1 MVTDKNHTGG
11 LEARIVDAARQLFIE
26 RGFVGTSMSDI
37 ASRAGINRPTLH
49 YYFRTKERMFDA
61 VFGGIVG
68 TLVPRVK
75 DIVLQPDRPI
85 GERVASVVDAYYDV
99 FGANPGL
106 PMFIVREMHRDFDG
120 VVRTI
125 MELRL
130 GQYIEYCIFAH
141 WLGLQRMDS
150 GRLRQVPMRYLFLT
164 FYSMLTM
171 PFVAGNLCRTVLLDD
186 GETFA
191 DLLAGWKPY
200 IVDAMERLLDA
211 GG

>member
-1 MVTDKNHTGG
+1 MATDKNHTGG

-68 TLVPRVK
+68 TLVPRVE
-75 DIVLQPDRPI
+75 DIVLQPGRPI

-130 GQYIEYCIFAH
+130 GQYIESVRQ
-141 WLGLQRMDS
+141 GLQGEMDS

>member
-1 MVTDKNHTGG
+1 MATDRNHTGG

-130 GQYIEYCIFAH
+130 GQYIESVR
-141 WLGLQRMDS
+141 LGLQGEMDS

>member
-1 MVTDKNHTGG
+1 MATDKNHTGG

-125 MELRL
+125 MEMRL
-130 GQYIEYCIFAH
+130 GQYIESVRQ
-141 WLGLQRMDS
+141 GLQGEMDS
-150 GRLRQVPMRYLFLT
+150 GRLRLVPMRYLFLT

>member
-1 MVTDKNHTGG
+1 MATDKNHTGG

-75 DIVLQPDRPI
+75 NIVLQPDRPI

-125 MELRL
+125 MEMRL
-130 GQYIEYCIFAH
+130 GQYIESVRQ
-141 WLGLQRMDS
+141 GLQGEMDS

-171 PFVAGNLCRTVLLDD
+171 PFVAGNLCRTVLL
-186 GETFA
+186 
-191 DLLAGWKPY
+191 
-200 IVDAMERLLDA
+200 
-211 GG
+211 

>member
-1 MVTDKNHTGG
+1 MATDKNHTRG

-85 GERVASVVDAYYDV
+85 GELVASVVDAYYDV

-130 GQYIEYCIFAH
+130 GQYIESVRQ
-141 WLGLQRMDS
+141 GLQGEMDS

>member
-1 MVTDKNHTGG
+1 MATDKNHTGG

-106 PMFIVREMHRDFDG
+106 PMFIAREMHRDFDG

-125 MELRL
+125 MEMRL
-130 GQYIEYCIFAH
+130 GQYIESVRQ
-141 WLGLQRMDS
+141 GLQGEMDS

>member
-1 MVTDKNHTGG
+1 MATDKNHTGG

-130 GQYIEYCIFAH
+130 GQYIESVRQ
-141 WLGLQRMDS
+141 GLQGEMDS

-171 PFVAGNLCRTVLLDD
+171 PFVAGNLCRTVLLDE
-186 GETFA
+186 GETLA

>member
-1 MVTDKNHTGG
+1 MATDKNHTGG
-11 LEARIVDAARQLFIE
+11 IEARIVDAARQLFIE

-125 MELRL
+125 MEMRL
-130 GQYIEYCIFAH
+130 GQYIESVRQ
-141 WLGLQRMDS
+141 GLQGEMDS

>member
-1 MVTDKNHTGG
+1 MATDKNHTGG

-99 FGANPGL
+99 FGVNPGL

-130 GQYIEYCIFAH
+130 GQYIESVRQ
-141 WLGLQRMDS
+141 GLQGEMDS

>member
-1 MVTDKNHTGG
+1 MATDKNHTGG

-125 MELRL
+125 MEMRL
-130 GQYIEYCIFAH
+130 WQYIESVRQ
-141 WLGLQRMDS
+141 GLQGEMDS

-171 PFVAGNLCRTVLLDD
+171 PFVAGNLCRTVLLYD

>member
-1 MVTDKNHTGG
+1 MATDKNHTGG

-106 PMFIVREMHRDFDG
+106 PMFIVREMHRNFDG

-130 GQYIEYCIFAH
+130 GQYIESVRQ
-141 WLGLQRMDS
+141 GLQGEMDS

>member
-1 MVTDKNHTGG
+1 MATDKNHTGG

-125 MELRL
+125 MEMRL
-130 GQYIEYCIFAH
+130 GQYIESVRQ
-141 WLGLQRMDS
+141 GLQGEMDS

-200 IVDAMERLLDA
+200 IVDAMERLLDT

>member
-1 MVTDKNHTGG
+1 MATDKNHTGG

-125 MELRL
+125 MELGL
-130 GQYIEYCIFAH
+130 GQYIESVRQ
-141 WLGLQRMDS
+141 GLQGEMDS

>member
-1 MVTDKNHTGG
+1 MATDKNHTGG
-11 LEARIVDAARQLFIE
+11 LEARIVDAARKLFIE

-130 GQYIEYCIFAH
+130 GQYIESVRQ
-141 WLGLQRMDS
+141 GLQGEMDS

-171 PFVAGNLCRTVLLDD
+171 PFVAGNLCRTVLLDE
-186 GETFA
+186 GETFD

>member
-1 MVTDKNHTGG
+1 MATDKNHTGG

-99 FGANPGL
+99 FGANQGL

-130 GQYIEYCIFAH
+130 GQYIESVRQ
-141 WLGLQRMDS
+141 GLQGEMDS

-171 PFVAGNLCRTVLLDD
+171 PFVAGNLCRTVLLDE

>member
-1 MVTDKNHTGG
+1 MATDKNHTGG

-130 GQYIEYCIFAH
+130 GQYIESVMQ
-141 WLGLQRMDS
+141 GLQGEMDS
-150 GRLRQVPMRYLFLT
+150 GRLRLVPMRYLFLT

>member
-1 MVTDKNHTGG
+1 MATDKNHTRG

-61 VFGGIVG
+61 VFGGIVS

-130 GQYIEYCIFAH
+130 GQYIESVRQ
-141 WLGLQRMDS
+141 GLQGEMDS

>member
-1 MVTDKNHTGG
+1 MATDKNHTGG

-26 RGFVGTSMSDI
+26 LGFVGTSMSDI

-130 GQYIEYCIFAH
+130 GQYIESVRQ
-141 WLGLQRMDS
+141 GLQGEMDS

>member
-130 GQYIEYCIFAH
+130 GQYIESVRQ
-141 WLGLQRMDS
+141 GLQGEMDS

-171 PFVAGNLCRTVLLDD
+171 PFVAGNLCRTVLLDE

>member
-1 MVTDKNHTGG
+1 MATDKNHTGG

-125 MELRL
+125 MEMRL
-130 GQYIEYCIFAH
+130 GQYIESVRQ
-141 WLGLQRMDS
+141 GLQGEMDS

-171 PFVAGNLCRTVLLDD
+171 PFVAGNLCRTLLLDD

>member
-1 MVTDKNHTGG
+1 MATDKNHTGG

-130 GQYIEYCIFAH
+130 GQYIESVRH
-141 WLGLQRMDS
+141 GLQGEMDS

-171 PFVAGNLCRTVLLDD
+171 PFVAGNLCRTVLLDE

>member
-1 MVTDKNHTGG
+1 MATDKNHTGG
-11 LEARIVDAARQLFIE
+11 LEARIVDAARQLFID

-130 GQYIEYCIFAH
+130 GQYIESVRQ
-141 WLGLQRMDS
+141 GLQGEMDS

>member
-1 MVTDKNHTGG
+1 MATDKNHTGG

-85 GERVASVVDAYYDV
+85 GERVASVVDAYYEV

-130 GQYIEYCIFAH
+130 GQYIESVRQ
-141 WLGLQRMDS
+141 GLQGEMDS

-171 PFVAGNLCRTVLLDD
+171 PFVAGNLCRTVLLDE